1 MESVRPVWQ
10 WAILLVGSLV
20 LTLVIEIWAL
30 PAAFLLGPMVVGV
43 VIALKGA
50 TIRTPN
56 MLLFFA
62 QAIIG
67 CLIARSIT
75 LDILATVLQNWLPIL
90 IVVMTT
96 ILASAFV
103 GWLMVRF
110 STLPGTTGAWGSSP
124 GAASTM
130 VVMAE
135 AFGADP
141 RLVAFMQYSRV
152 LLVALTTSLI
162 SRFVFD
168 VVGQSAP
175 SVHWFGGTQWL
186 PFAQTFA
193 VAAIGATIGVRLRI
207 PAGAMLVPVMA
218 GSMLQ
223 STGLATMEL
232 PPWLLAVSYAILG
245 WYVGL
250 RFTRDIVFHV
260 LRALPQTLLSMLAL
274 LGLCGGSAFLLTRL
288 LHIDPL
294 TAYLATSPGGL
305 DTVAII
311 AAAST
316 ADIAFVLALQ
326 TVRFLLVIL
335 IGPPMAN
342 LTARLAGVRHP
353 KSEEKNGNK
362 L

>member
-1 MESVRPVWQ
+1 MQSVRPVWQ
-10 WAILLVGSLV
+10 WAILFVGSLV
-20 LTLVIEIWAL
+20 LVLVLEIWAL

-56 MLLFFA
+56 TLVLFA
-62 QAIIG
+62 QAIVG
-67 CLIARSIT
+67 CLIARFIT
-75 LDILATVLQNWLPIL
+75 IDILATVLRNWLPIL
-90 IVVMTT
+90 IVVMST

-110 STLPGTTGAWGSSP
+110 STLPGTTGTWGSSP

-168 VVGQSAP
+168 VVGRSGPSA
-175 SVHWFGGTQWL
+175 HWFGDTELL
-186 PFAQTFA
+186 PFVQTLA
-193 VAAIGATIGVRLRI
+193 VAAIGAAIGVRLRI
-207 PAGAMLVPVMA
+207 PAGAMLVPLAA
-218 GSMLQ
+218 GSILH
-223 STGLATMEL
+223 STGLATIEMS
-232 PPWLLAVSYAILG
+232 PSLLAVSYAILG

-250 RFTRDIVFHV
+250 RFTRDIVLHV
-260 LRALPQTLLSMLAL
+260 LRVLPQILPSMLGL
-274 LGLCGGSAFLLTRL
+274 IGLCGGSAFLLTRL

-311 AAAST
+311 AAASS
-316 ADIAFVLALQ
+316 ADIAFIMALQ

-335 IGPPMAN
+335 LGPPMAN
-342 LTARLAGVRHP
+342 LTARLAGVRRAGT
-353 KSEEKNGNK
+353 EERDQP
-362 L
+362 